1 MNGKPMRHLGLVMKS
16 GGVGVLV
23 CLFSGCS
30 SPESIAR
37 APRKMDQAV
46 PTSSLVMPSAR
57 TLEVLGPQ
65 GLISDEMHVMNTRKD
80 MLLGADL
87 PPVAVPVNLSQVY
100 IRDQQWILNGRPWE
114 NYMQTT
120 RSLQLKSR

>member
-1 MNGKPMRHLGLVMKS
+1 MNGKPMRHVGIIKS

-30 SPESIAR
+30 STEPIAR
-37 APRKMDQAV
+37 APQKMDQRVSA
-46 PTSSLVMPSAR
+46 SSLVMPSAQ

-80 MLLGADL
+80 TLLGADL
-87 PPVAVPVNLSQVY
+87 PQSPCRSICLRS
-100 IRDQQWILNGRPWE
+100 IFGTSNGF
-114 NYMQTT
+114 
-120 RSLQLKSR
+120 

>member
-1 MNGKPMRHLGLVMKS
+1 MNGKPIRHLAIIIGCSMGL
-16 GGVGVLV
+16 LIF
-23 CLFSGCS
+23 LLSGCS
-30 SPESIAR
+30 SIESV
-37 APRKMDQAV
+37 PRVSETKRQHV
-46 PTSSLVMPSAR
+46 PVSSLVMPSAQ
-57 TLEVLGPQ
+57 TLEVLGPE
-65 GLISDEMHVMNTRKD
+65 GLISSEMHAMNMRKD